1 MNGKISL
8 VSAGAGIAS
17 RYKRY
22 VVWFY
27 LLNLVLA
34 WFGATAFSRQAH
46 AIMDFSLYSDKLLHG
61 FDGAVLNEL
70 LGRPEFGSQASSTA
84 PAVTLAV
91 LFFLATLLFMPGV
104 LLGYASDH
112 GLPREEFFRA
122 CGRNLWRFVRLFLF
136 FAIFAG
142 LAGGILFALRGAL
155 VMAAE
160 NSMNERL
167 PFFTGLLGAIVIF
180 LVLTVIRI
188 WFDLAQVD
196 VVLRNQGAV
205 RESVAVGFRSTRFNL
220 GRLLASY
227 VVISLFALAVL
238 VAGILLWLTIV
249 PPASVLGAFIIS
261 QATLLLLLAA
271 RFWQRATAVAFY
283 LRAAAEPVVEMRP
296 FSAIAGATVPQT
308 GSGI

>member
-8 VSAGAGIAS
+8 ISAGAGIAS
-17 RYKRY
+17 RNKRY
-22 VVWFY
+22 VAWFY

-34 WFGATAFSRQAH
+34 WCGATAFGRETH
-46 AIMDFSLYSDKLLHG
+46 AILDFSLYSDKLLHG
-61 FDGAVLNEL
+61 FDVAVLNEL
-70 LGRPEFGSQASSTA
+70 LSRPEFGSRATSA
-84 PAVTLAV
+84 PAVALAV
-91 LFFLATLLFMPGV
+91 LFLLATLLFMPGV

-261 QATLLLLLAA
+261 QATLLLLLTA